1 MLNDIIKAMYLT
13 LYYTITEI
21 IIPAVVFCILITP
34 LLYIIH
40 KCTQNIEVFK

>member
-1 MLNDIIKAMYLT
+1 MLNDIVKAMYLT

-21 IIPAVVFCILITP
+21 IIPAVVFCIVITP

-40 KCTQNIEVFK
+40 KYTQNIGVFK

>member
-1 MLNDIIKAMYLT
+1 MLNDIGLAIYLT

-34 LLYIIH
+34 LLYIID
-40 KCTQNIEVFK
+40 KITRNIGVFK

>member
-1 MLNDIIKAMYLT
+1 MLNDIIMAMYLT

-21 IIPAVVFCILITP
+21 IIPGMVFCIVITP

-40 KCTQNIEVFK
+40 KVTQNIGVFK

>member
-1 MLNDIIKAMYLT
+1 MLNDIVMAMYLT

-40 KCTQNIEVFK
+40 KITQNIEVFK

>member
-1 MLNDIIKAMYLT
+1 MLNDIVMAMYLT

-21 IIPAVVFCILITP
+21 IIPAVVFCIVITP

-40 KCTQNIEVFK
+40 KITQNIEVFK